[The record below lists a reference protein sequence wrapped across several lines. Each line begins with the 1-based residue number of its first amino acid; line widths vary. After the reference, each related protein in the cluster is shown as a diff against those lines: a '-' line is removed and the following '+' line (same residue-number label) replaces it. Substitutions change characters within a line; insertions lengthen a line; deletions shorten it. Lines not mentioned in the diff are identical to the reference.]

1 MPPVLLADEPLVEVV
16 DVGMLQ
22 LENVSSIAA
31 AIIIFLFMLY
41 VCYVVIHCK
50 IKHICRD
57 ISG

>member
-22 LENVSSIAA
+22 PENVSSITA
-31 AIIIFLFMLY
+31 AIITVFFMLY

-50 IKHICRD
+50 IKHI
-57 ISG
+57 SG